1 MPELRRI
8 KISKPTRYT
17 QELIAEYTQKGYWNS
32 ISLSEL
38 WDRNARAHTQR
49 EAIVDSRTRLTW
61 GEAKQWIDRIA
72 LGFIEQ
78 GIKRDELVVVQL
90 VNSVELCLTRV
101 ACEKAGI
108 LCLPV
113 LRTLREKEIEY
124 ILKNTGA
131 AAVVIPDQ
139 FRGRNYIEM
148 IETIR
153 SHLPQL
159 RKVFVVGKD
168 VPQWAVSFQ
177 EIIHQS
183 LEDKY
188 PKDYL
193 ERTRYKPTEVSLIN
207 PTTGTTGFPK
217 FAEYPA
223 CARLAFG
230 KGAIDALNLTSDDI
244 LAALS
249 PAPGGP
255 NVPVYFAAPR
265 VNAKVVF
272 LERFEAEEALKLL
285 QRERVT
291 IACGVPAQMALLLQH
306 PDLARYD
313 LSSVRV
319 WWCTGSEL
327 PYRVGKEFENR
338 TRVKVVN
345 DYGGVDFGGIV
356 ACGLDEPLDVR
367 LLTVGK
373 PRAWTEI
380 KLIDDAGQEVPEGGV
395 GNVWGR
401 GPACSSGYYKDP
413 EATWQ
418 SWTKD
423 GWFKTGDLGK
433 FDEQRNLVIVGREK
447 DIIIRGGWN
456 IYPKEIETILL
467 THPKVQ
473 DVAIVG
479 MPDPVMGEKIC
490 AYVVPKPAQN
500 LTMEE
505 MVSLLRQKDIPAY
518 KLPERLEF
526 LDKLPMVADGQKVDR
541 KLLRQD
547 IKQKLKAEW

>member
-1 MPELRRI
+1 M
-8 KISKPTRYT
+8 SKPTRHT
-17 QELIAEYTQKGYWNS
+17 AELIAEYIEKGYWELV
-32 ISLSEL
+32 SLSEV
-38 WDRNARAHTQR
+38 WERNAKDYPQR

-61 GEAKQWIDRIA
+61 GEAKRWIDRIA
-72 LGFIEQ
+72 LGFIER

-113 LRTLREKEIEY
+113 LRTLRERDMEY
-124 ILKNTGA
+124 ILRDTGA
-131 AAVVIPDQ
+131 VAVVIPDE
-139 FRGRNYIEM
+139 FRDFNYIKM
-148 IETIR
+148 IEELR
-153 SHLPQL
+153 RQLPQL
-159 RKVFVVGKD
+159 REVFVVGKEI
-168 VPQWAVSFQ
+168 PHWAVSFR
-177 EIIHQS
+177 EIIQQP

-188 PKDYL
+188 PADYL
-193 ERTRYKPTEVSLIN
+193 ETVRYKPTEVSLIN
-207 PTTGTTGFPK
+207 LTTGTTGFPK

-223 CARLAFG
+223 CARLTFG
-230 KGAIDALNLTSDDI
+230 KGVIDALHLTNDDV

-265 VNAKVVF
+265 VAAKVVF
-272 LERFEAEEALKLL
+272 LERFEAEETLKLL
-285 QRERVT
+285 QREQVT

-306 PDLARYD
+306 PDLDHYN
-313 LSSVRV
+313 LSSVRA
-319 WWCTGSEL
+319 WWCTGAGL
-327 PYRVGKEFENR
+327 PYRVGKEFEDR
-338 TRVKVVN
+338 TGVKVVN
-345 DYGGVDFGGIV
+345 DYGGVDFGGLV
-356 ACGLDEPLDVR
+356 ACGVDDPPDIR

-380 KLIDDAGQEVPEGGV
+380 KLIDDAGQGVPEGGV
-395 GNVWGR
+395 GKIWGR

-423 GWFKTGDLGK
+423 GWFNTGDLGK
-433 FDEQRNLVIVGREK
+433 FDEQGNLVIVGREK

-479 MPDPVMGEKIC
+479 MPDPVMGEEPC
-490 AYVVPKPAQN
+490 AYVVPKPAQGF
-500 LTMEE
+500 TMEE
-505 MVSLLRQKDIPAY
+505 MVSFLQQEDIPSY
-518 KLPERLEF
+518 KLPERLEI
-526 LDKLPMVADGQKVDR
+526 LDKLPMVADGQKVDK
-541 KLLRQD
+541 KLLRQN
-547 IKQKLKAEW
+547 INQKLKAEGAIS

>member
-1 MPELRRI
+1 M
-8 KISKPTRYT
+8 SKPTRYT
-17 QELIAEYTQKGYWNS
+17 PELVAEYTQKGYWDS
-32 ISLSEL
+32 ISLSGL
-38 WDRNARAHTQR
+38 WDRNAGAHSQR

-61 GEAKQWIDRIA
+61 GEAKRWIDRMA

-78 GIKRDELVVVQL
+78 GIKRDELVVLQL

-113 LRTLREKEIEY
+113 LRTLHEKDMEY
-124 ILKNTGA
+124 ILREAGA
-131 AAVVIPDQ
+131 VGVVIPDQ
-139 FRGRNYIEM
+139 FRGYNYIEM
-148 IETIR
+148 IETIHSR
-153 SHLPQL
+153 LPQL
-159 RKVFVVGKD
+159 RKVFVLGKE

-177 EIIHQS
+177 EIIQQP

-193 ERTRYKPTEVSLIN
+193 ERVRYKPTEVSLIN

-223 CARLAFG
+223 CARLTFG
-230 KGAIDALNLTSDDI
+230 KGAIDALHLTSDDI

-265 VNAKVVF
+265 VAAKVVF
-272 LERFEAEEALKLL
+272 LERFEAEEAPKLL
-285 QRERVT
+285 EREQVT
-291 IACGVPAQMALLLQH
+291 IACGVPAQMALLSQR
-306 PDLARYD
+306 PDLDRYD
-313 LSSVRV
+313 LSSVRA
-319 WWCTGSEL
+319 WWCTGAGL

-338 TRVKVVN
+338 TGIKVVN

-356 ACGLDEPLDVR
+356 ACGPDDPPDVR

-380 KLIDDAGQEVPEGGV
+380 KIVDDAGQEVPEGEV
-395 GNVWGR
+395 GKVWGR

-413 EATWQ
+413 ETTWQ

-423 GWFKTGDLGK
+423 GWFNTGDLGK
-433 FDEQRNLVIVGREK
+433 FDEQGNLVIVGREK

-479 MPDPVMGEKIC
+479 MPDPVMGEKPC
-490 AYVVPKPAQN
+490 AYIVPKPAQG

-505 MVSLLRQKDIPAY
+505 IVSFLQQEDIPSY
-518 KLPERLEF
+518 KLPERLEI
-526 LDKLPMVADGQKVDR
+526 LDKLPMVADGQKVDK

-547 IKQKLKAEW
+547 INQKLKAEGVIS